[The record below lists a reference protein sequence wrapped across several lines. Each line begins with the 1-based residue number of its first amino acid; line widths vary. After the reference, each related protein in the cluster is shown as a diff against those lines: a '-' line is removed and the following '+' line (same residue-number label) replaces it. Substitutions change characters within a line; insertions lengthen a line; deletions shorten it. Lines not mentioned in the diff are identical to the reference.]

1 MRNHRFHGKG
11 LPTQK
16 QLDGAW
22 EHLKHI
28 GVIEQERPVYREK
41 VIVKERVV
49 KQKRKYYSKKNYVRI
64 IPKGFKKI
72 QIRDKKT
79 GRIVA
84 WRHL

>member
-28 GVIEQERPVYREK
+28 GVIEQERPVYREE
-41 VIVKERVV
+41 VIV
-49 KQKRKYYSKKNYVRI
+49 YVDI
-64 IPKGFKKI
+64 IPKGFKKT

-84 WRHL
+84 WR